1 MIRECVSSEP
11 EEINLL
17 DTWYK
22 KDENSVPP
30 VCILQPISSILT
42 NFNNKVFVFAYLRP
56 ISTFITKY
64 AATMY

>member
-42 NFNNKVFVFAYLRP
+42 NFNNKVFVFVSL
-56 ISTFITKY
+56 
-64 AATMY
+64 